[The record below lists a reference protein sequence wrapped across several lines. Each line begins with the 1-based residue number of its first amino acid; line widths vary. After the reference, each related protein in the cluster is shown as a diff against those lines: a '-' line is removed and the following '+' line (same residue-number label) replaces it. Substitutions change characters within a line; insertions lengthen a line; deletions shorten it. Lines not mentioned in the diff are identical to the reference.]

1 MLNKDKRSKFGRCS
15 PATRPF
21 AYAGSTSV
29 RRLPTKCGT
38 LKGVPNKVT
47 AEVKAIAQEHG
58 PEAFK
63 RLVKITKSGTSE
75 AVSQGS
81 LDRAFGKSPQ
91 ALVGDPIG
99 LHNKIEF
106 VIAARPQKRT
116 STKQTQTKTPN
127 CLCMAERARL
137 GEISEAPISPANL
150 A

>member
-1 MLNKDKRSKFGRCS
+1 MISWKIIKLIIARRVFSHSQGRLLNKDVRSKFGRCS

-63 RLVKITKSGTSE
+63 RLVKIIKSGTSE

-81 LDRAFGKSPQ
+81 S
-91 ALVGDPIG
+91 
-99 LHNKIEF
+99 
-106 VIAARPQKRT
+106 RPRFW
-116 STKQTQTKTPN
+116 
-127 CLCMAERARL
+127 
-137 GEISEAPISPANL
+137 
-150 A
+150 